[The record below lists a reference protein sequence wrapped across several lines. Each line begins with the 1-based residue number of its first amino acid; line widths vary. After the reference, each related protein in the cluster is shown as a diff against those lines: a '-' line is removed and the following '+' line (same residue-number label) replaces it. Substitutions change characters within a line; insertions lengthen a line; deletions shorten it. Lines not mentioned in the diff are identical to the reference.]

1 MTLDPKL
8 QKFTTASPIVASF
21 PSEQIASGI
30 SQVTMFGIASA
41 DDSGITYQLILNSDM
56 FSARTGTDSTGTT
69 EINFDS
75 AQFALPRTAKGTA
88 TFSCAIG
95 GGAGDTATVTVQI
108 IHVDSASS
116 ETTISAAIVSET
128 VTLIGSSTGS
138 VIFLDI
144 PITTEKLF
152 RKGDKL
158 RLEVIF
164 TRVSGAATE
173 TIGHDPK
180 NQDADSIIVSNGA
193 TTVLRF
199 IMSYRAEA

>member
-30 SQVTMFGIASA
+30 SQVTFFGIASA
-41 DDSGITYQLILNSDM
+41 DDSGITYQLILNSDI

-75 AQFALPRTAKGTA
+75 AEFSLPRTAKGTGF
-88 TFSCAIG
+88 FSCGVG
-95 GGAGDTATVTVQI
+95 GGAGDTVTVAVRI
-108 IHVDSASS
+108 IHVAVGGAETGISAS
-116 ETTISAAIVSET
+116 IVSET
-128 VTLIGSSTGS
+128 ISLIGSSTGS
-138 VIFLDI
+138 IVFLDI

-164 TRVSGAATE
+164 TRVSGASTE